1 MKRVIRTATYLSDLD
16 DIWRFVA
23 RDSPQAATNLWA
35 RIDAQVDRLADPNFP
50 RRRGR
55 VKGTVELIAHR
66 NYIVILLE
74 DADAVI
80 ALNVVHAKK
89 RYP

>member
-23 RDSPQAATNLWA
+23 RDSPQAATKLWG

-55 VKGTVELIAHR
+55 VKGTVEFVAHR

-74 DADAVI
+74 DADTVI